1 MKLKSFFPKKRFG
14 QHWLINQNVLDKI
27 INNSDLNKDD
37 IVLEIG
43 PGKGALTKRLLDT
56 EIKGLHAVELDRDL
70 IEFLRDRFSKVAKFS
85 IQQDDILSIDLRNFD
100 YKFNKVIANIPYN
113 ITGPILEMF
122 LGGLG
127 KRPKYNLEKLVFLM
141 QKEVADRIIAKEGS
155 SNNSALST
163 RIKLISNVEK
173 ICDIPPSSFNPPP
186 KVHSSLVI
194 FNPLPTQSR
203 LDMKTEKFIEK
214 FLKITFNARRK
225 KIRNTIK
232 DILSEDEI
240 LILEEM
246 TDVSFDLRPQDLYL
260 TEWVRIAKSYI
271 KISNC

>member
-232 DILSEDEI
+232 DILSDDEI

>member
-246 TDVSFDLRPQDLYL
+246 TDVSFDLRPQDLCL